1 MNLELNFFECFL
13 PWNLINGEIIFR
25 SYNIFSNTNKKTVEI
40 ISIIQN
46 VYFSFKINLI
56 FLLKKNKESGRKK
69 GMR

>member
-1 MNLELNFFECFL
+1 MEPNKRRN
-13 PWNLINGEIIFR
+13 
-25 SYNIFSNTNKKTVEI
+25 NIFNNIIIDRTIFSLIKEQVEI

>member
-56 FLLKKNKESGRKK
+56 FLLKRGRKK

>member
-25 SYNIFSNTNKKTVEI
+25 SYNIFYLILIKEQVEI

-46 VYFSFKINLI
+46 VYFSFKINFI
-56 FLLKKNKESGRKK
+56 FLLKRGRKK